1 MRYTYMK
8 SALLIVGGER
18 TLSRTIANLRRNLL
32 EPNRPVLF
40 FALETDNPERV
51 LKQFDGFEIGGSLL
65 LPTFRNSEYH
75 HMQDMCMERPAF
87 APETYIR
94 AMNTDGICWS
104 RDYPMNSGVII
115 QFYQLWKAWCLL
127 LEYERKHQM
136 KFDFCV
142 KWRLDMLLTYPLVFA
157 DIPDSGTEDELRS
170 MGNPH
175 MIENVNPE
183 KKDGYY
189 EHGYGHPVKDN
200 IVWTFGPD
208 QIFMAKRKNFELLGN
223 MILYHGMWDSGG
235 PFPFNG
241 ESFMHQFCEH
251 NQLLHWV
258 FQEKDWPMYAYN
270 TDCDSMMTILR

>member
-1 MRYTYMK
+1 MK

-18 TLSRTIANLRRNLL
+18 SLGRAIQSLKTNLL
-32 EPNRPVLF
+32 DPNRPVLF
-40 FALETDNPERV
+40 LAMETDNPSRV
-51 LKQFDGFEIGGSLL
+51 LQHFEGYEIGGHIL

-75 HMQDMCMERPAF
+75 HIQSMCMERPAF

-94 AMNTDGICWS
+94 AMKADGICWN

-127 LEYERKHQM
+127 LEYERNHQM

-142 KWRLDMLLTYPLVFA
+142 KWRGDMLITRPLVFA
-157 DIPDSGTEDELRS
+157 DIPETGTEYEMRS

-175 MIENVNPE
+175 MTQYGNHARQ
-183 KKDGYY
+183 DSYY
-189 EHGYGHPVKDN
+189 EHGYGRPIKDN
-200 IVWTFGPD
+200 IVWSFGPD
-208 QIFMAKRKNFELLGN
+208 QIFMSKRKNFEALGT
-223 MILYHGMWDSGG
+223 MIFSHGRWDSGG

-251 NQLLHWV
+251 HQLLHWV
-258 FQEKDWPMYAYN
+258 FQEDDWPMYSYS
-270 TDCDSMMTILR
+270 TDCSSMMTILR

>member
-1 MRYTYMK
+1 MK
-8 SALLIVGGER
+8 NAILIVGGER
-18 TLSRTIANLRRNLL
+18 TISRTIANLRRNLL

-51 LKQFDGFEIGGSLL
+51 LKYFDGFEIGGSLL

-75 HMQDMCMERPAF
+75 HIQSMCMERPAF
-87 APETYIR
+87 AEETYIR

-127 LEYERKHQM
+127 LEYERKHRM

-157 DIPDSGTEDELRS
+157 DIPDFGTEDEMRS

-175 MIENVNPE
+175 MKEHVNPE

-189 EHGYGHPVKDN
+189 EHGYGHRVKDN
-200 IVWTFGPD
+200 IVWSFGPD
-208 QIFMAKRKNFELLGN
+208 QIFMAKRKNFEALGN

-258 FQEKDWPMYAYN
+258 FREKDWPMYAYS